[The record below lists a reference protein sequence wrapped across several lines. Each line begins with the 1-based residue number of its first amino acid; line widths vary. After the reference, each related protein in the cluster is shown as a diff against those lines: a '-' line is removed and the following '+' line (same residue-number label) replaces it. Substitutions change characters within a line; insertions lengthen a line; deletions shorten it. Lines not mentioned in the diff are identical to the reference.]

1 VPDIHNPYTWAY
13 KWAGITGAL
22 AILVFGAYLKGRHD
36 ANKLCEAKEAAAIV
50 LAAEEKAR
58 IATEHAQELSKYQE
72 KEKNDEKARTDLAA
86 ANAGLRNTIAGY
98 RRSTPFTVPS
108 NPVCPA
114 NELLAEC
121 GNVYRETALR
131 GAERVADCGKQ
142 LIDMAGKAEEERGK
156 VELSNS
162 LYESIRK
169 RTNK

>member
-1 VPDIHNPYTWAY
+1 V
-13 KWAGITGAL
+13 
-22 AILVFGAYLKGRHD
+22 KGCQHG
-36 ANKLCEAKEAAAIV
+36 KSEGEAEKAAAIT

-86 ANAGLRNTIAGY
+86 ANAGLRQSIASY
-98 RRSTPFTVPS
+98 RRSSTFTVPS
-108 NPVCPA
+108 NPKCPA
-114 NELLAEC
+114 NELLELC
-121 GNVYRETALR
+121 GRAYQEVALR
-131 GAERVADCGKQ
+131 GGERTAECAKELG
-142 LIDMAGKAEEERGK
+142 LMAGKAEEERGK

>member
-1 VPDIHNPYTWAY
+1 MPDF
-13 KWAGITGAL
+13 ITKYLIYA
-22 AILVFGAYLKGRHD
+22 AIVVGLCSASFVKGCQHG
-36 ANKLCEAKEAAAIV
+36 KSEGEAEKAAAIAV
-50 LAAEEKAR
+50 AAEEKAR

-72 KEKNDEKARTDLAA
+72 KEKDDEKARTDLADA
-86 ANAGLRNTIAGY
+86 TRELRNATANY
-98 RRSTPFTVPS
+98 RRSAPFTVPS

-121 GNVYRETALR
+121 GNVYRETTLR

-169 RTNK
+169 RQPK

>member
-1 VPDIHNPYTWAY
+1 MPDF
-13 KWAGITGAL
+13 ITK
-22 AILVFGAYLKGRHD
+22 YLIY
-36 ANKLCEAKEAAAIV
+36 AAIV
-50 LAAEEKAR
+50 VGLCSASFVKGCQRGEAKGEAEKVAAIALAAEEKAR

-86 ANAGLRNTIAGY
+86 ANAGLRNAIAGY
-98 RRSTPFTVPS
+98 RRSAPFTVPG

-114 NELLAEC
+114 NELLELC
-121 GNVYRETALR
+121 GRAYQEVALR
-131 GAERVADCGKQ
+131 GGERTAECAKELG
-142 LIDMAGKAEEERGK
+142 LMAGKAEEERGK